1 METRCELDMKIL
13 VLGATGMLGHKMVQV
28 LGKKHDVTGTVRR
41 KITEDLD
48 AMHPV
53 FSQYSMIDG
62 VTAENV
68 SSVETAISF
77 IKPDVVIN
85 CIGIVKQL
93 QEATDPI
100 KSITVNALFPH
111 QLANICK
118 DNNAWLIH
126 ISTDCVYSG
135 NKGNYSETDPSDA
148 EDLYGKT
155 KALGEVNTR
164 GCMTLRTS
172 IIGTEIETKHGLIE
186 WFLSRQGPV
195 IGYKNAIFSGVTT
208 NALADIVDELIVDQR
223 GRWGIF
229 NVASEPISKYD
240 LLVLIKRAFG
250 TDFAINKGTEVVN
263 NKSLNPAKF
272 VDATGVSV
280 PSWEAMI
287 NKMHLDFVTGGR

>member
-1 METRCELDMKIL
+1 MKTL
-13 VLGATGMLGHKMVQV
+13 VLGATGMLGHKMVQA

-41 KITEDLD
+41 KINNKLD
-48 AMHPV
+48 AVHPM
-53 FSQYSMIDG
+53 FLQYSMIDG
-62 VTAENV
+62 ITVENI
-68 SSVETAISF
+68 SSVETAVSF
-77 IKPDVVIN
+77 VKPDVVIN

-100 KSITVNALFPH
+100 KSITVNSLFPH
-111 QLANICK
+111 QLAKVCK

-172 IIGTEIETKHGLIE
+172 IIGTEIETKHGLVE

-208 NALADIVDELIVDQR
+208 NALADIVDELIENHK
-223 GRWGIF
+223 GRWGVF

-240 LLVLIKRAFG
+240 LLVLIKQAFG
-250 TDFAINKGTEVVN
+250 TDFAINEGTGVVN

-272 VDATGVSV
+272 VSATGISV

-287 NKMHLDFVTGGR
+287 NKMYLDFVAGGR